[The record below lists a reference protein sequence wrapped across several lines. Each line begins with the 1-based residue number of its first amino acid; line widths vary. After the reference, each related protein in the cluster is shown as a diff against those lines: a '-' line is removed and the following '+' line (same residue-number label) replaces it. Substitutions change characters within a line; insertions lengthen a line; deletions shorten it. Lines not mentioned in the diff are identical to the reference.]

1 MNIESLSPGIKVSQ
15 GINTGLY
22 NGSTAQEANKQ
33 PAHVD
38 SLQAPAASDSKKS
51 VGDTTESKLK
61 LDEATGIMQS
71 ITVEPVT
78 DKVIRKM
85 PTDEYL
91 HLQHLL
97 DGIINGS
104 VDKKI

>member
-1 MNIESLSPGIKVSQ
+1 MNIESLSPGVNVNQ

-22 NGSTAQEANKQ
+22 RGSTAQEANKQ
-33 PAHVD
+33 PENAD
-38 SLQAPAASDSKKS
+38 SLQATAASDSKNP

-104 VDKKI
+104 VNKKI